1 MNTFYAITNW
11 LDGHKEAAYDLLR
24 IYLGIGLFVRGIL
37 LILNPSNSVE
47 ALMGT
52 AEPTYAFVSAAML
65 HYVAL
70 AHLFGGALMAI
81 GLLTR
86 LAALVQLPILLGA
99 VFLIHVQDGLLAAG
113 QSLEFSALVL
123 VLLVLVFLFG
133 SGRWSVDYFIFRR
146 EAPLDIKDVP
156 DALKAARQAHAERPQ
171 AAPARKEAAQPATCS
186 CGHTRDH
193 HLVTG
198 QARYGMW
205 GAMHLLFGITGPPKE
220 VVYWCRECGEEIE
233 KNRSPEL
240 LNYYRYH

>member
-1 MNTFYAITNW
+1 MDSFYSMVSW
-11 LDGHKEAAYDLLR
+11 LDHHKEAAYDLLR

-47 ALMGT
+47 ALTGT
-52 AEPTYAFVSAAML
+52 VETTDAFVSAALL

-133 SGRWSVDYFIFRR
+133 SGRWSADYFIFRR
-146 EAPLDIKDVP
+146 KVPLDINGVP
-156 DALKAARQAHAERPQ
+156 DVLKAARQAHAERPQ
-171 AAPARKEAAQPATCS
+171 AAPAHKEAAQPLTCS

-193 HLVTG
+193 PLATA

-220 VVYWCRECGEEIE
+220 VAYWCRKCGEEIE

>member
-1 MNTFYAITNW
+1 MDTLHSLRSW
-11 LDGHKEAAYDLLR
+11 LDQHKEVAYDLLR
-24 IYLGIGLFVRGIL
+24 IYLGVGLFVRGIL
-37 LILNPSNSVE
+37 FILAPSNSVE

-52 AEPTYAFVSAAML
+52 TEATRAFVSAALL

-99 VFLIHVQDGLLAAG
+99 VFLIHVQDGLLTAG

-133 SGRWSVDYFIFRR
+133 SGPWSADHFIFRR
-146 EAPLDIKDVP
+146 KVPLDVVGIPDV
-156 DALKAARQAHAERPQ
+156 LKTARQAHVGQPQ
-171 AAPARKEAAQPATCS
+171 AAPAHNKAAPAACP

-193 HLVTG
+193 PLVTA
-198 QARYGMW
+198 QAHYGMW

-220 VVYWCRECGEEIE
+220 VVYWCRKCGEEIE
-233 KNRSPEL
+233 RNRSPEL
-240 LNYYRYH
+240 LNYHRYH